1 MSGSVQT
8 AIETP
13 VPGDEPSPVVQ
24 QLPWNSIP
32 KFTPGVTNVQE
43 YVQKLKFLAAMWPTD
58 HLSQLAPRAALLVE
72 GTAFKKV
79 ARLDPAKL
87 RVNDQTGIALL
98 VDAMGGSWGA
108 TELEE
113 RYEFFEKALY
123 GTVQRSDESHD
134 SFLSRMEA
142 SFVELLNRGTK
153 LEEVQAYVLL
163 RQSLLSAEDKKR
175 ILLEHSGELKY
186 NPVVKSYRLL
196 GSKFFSEVQGNRQGA
211 KTKVYDVNVSETV
224 DYDSRSFDDVSAER
238 AFVTLTEEPDLDLD
252 VEFMDIMIA
261 AEDSDALTV
270 SSFEQELEEF
280 LQDVP
285 DMHDAMVS
293 YLEAR
298 SKLLEKRR
306 SRGFWP
312 VKFGEK
318 GGKAGGKFKGR
329 GKGKRQREQLLS
341 RIARS
346 TCRICHQKGHW
357 KAECPNRDKAPD
369 MNSTAAANVAEEM
382 PVADVHE
389 VLSEP
394 ESLPSGAED
403 VQGFMSQSNVLYS
416 MPMHH
421 KKDETIH
428 DAYVVQALHD
438 PVVKNK
444 LRDRIRKVFAG
455 VHSQPEHPTL
465 PRYVFPV
472 NGSRTDR
479 QSPALSVPRAWK
491 QPEPLPDVCNLAA
504 SCNKPCHAILDT
516 GASRCVIGER
526 VWLKLFEQL
535 PESLQKKIRRKP
547 SQVKFRFGN
556 NQTLQSEYQVQMPM
570 QSSQETG
577 RKLLLTIEVL
587 PGSTP
592 FLFSKRAFKQL
603 GGILDTTND
612 TCYLQRLDRRI
623 PLELNAT
630 ELYLIDVRQLCA
642 SPSSINFF
650 KSFSK
655 PDNSWSDQ
663 SRGVNCSQG
672 PVLSPEVPKNETHVE
687 NIALTLAKPASKP
700 AVLSVPDPP
709 LPVDKYANCS
719 HDGLTAHCGGSR
731 SESPDHVAS
740 VHDSAVGDA
749 PRESRESAGN
759 DEYTLKHGSRIAEST
774 NDVTEPHVP
783 RKPSADCPRFNWRFN
798 ANRRLTRASCSEGT
812 TSCPHAKDSRCELP
826 VNVLSESVSSTA
838 TSEREH
844 STGDSNCGL
853 QPCDKL
859 ASLGGKRGGGD
870 CGYRWTSPGSESGS
884 PSFAIELGR

>member
-1 MSGSVQT
+1 MQT

-13 VPGDEPSPVVQ
+13 VPGDEPRPVVQ

-79 ARLDPAKL
+79 ARLDAAKL
-87 RVNDQTGIALL
+87 RVNDQSGIALL
-98 VDAMGGSWGA
+98 VDAIGGSWGA

-211 KTKVYDVNVSETV
+211 KTKVYDVNVSETI
-224 DYDSRSFDDVSAER
+224 DDDSRSHDDVSAER

-252 VEFMDIMIA
+252 AEFMDIMIA
-261 AEDSDALTV
+261 AEDQDALTV

-312 VKFGEK
+312 VKFGDK

-341 RIARS
+341 RIAQS

-357 KAECPNRDKAPD
+357 KAECPNRDKASD
-369 MNSTAAANVAEEM
+369 LNATAAASVAEEL

-403 VQGFMSQSNVLYS
+403 VQGFMSQSNVFV
-416 MPMHH
+416 HH
-421 KKDETIH
+421 
-428 DAYVVQALHD
+428 
-438 PVVKNK
+438 
-444 LRDRIRKVFAG
+444 
-455 VHSQPEHPTL
+455 VHEPE
-465 PRYVFPV
+465 
-472 NGSRTDR
+472 
-479 QSPALSVPRAWK
+479 
-491 QPEPLPDVCNLAA
+491 
-504 SCNKPCHAILDT
+504 
-516 GASRCVIGER
+516 ER
-526 VWLKLFEQL
+526 
-535 PESLQKKIRRKP
+535 
-547 SQVKFRFGN
+547 
-556 NQTLQSEYQVQMPM
+556 
-570 QSSQETG
+570 
-577 RKLLLTIEVL
+577 
-587 PGSTP
+587 
-592 FLFSKRAFKQL
+592 
-603 GGILDTTND
+603 
-612 TCYLQRLDRRI
+612 
-623 PLELNAT
+623 
-630 ELYLIDVRQLCA
+630 
-642 SPSSINFF
+642 
-650 KSFSK
+650 
-655 PDNSWSDQ
+655 
-663 SRGVNCSQG
+663 
-672 PVLSPEVPKNETHVE
+672 
-687 NIALTLAKPASKP
+687 
-700 AVLSVPDPP
+700 
-709 LPVDKYANCS
+709 
-719 HDGLTAHCGGSR
+719 
-731 SESPDHVAS
+731 
-740 VHDSAVGDA
+740 
-749 PRESRESAGN
+749 
-759 DEYTLKHGSRIAEST
+759 
-774 NDVTEPHVP
+774 
-783 RKPSADCPRFNWRFN
+783 
-798 ANRRLTRASCSEGT
+798 
-812 TSCPHAKDSRCELP
+812 
-826 VNVLSESVSSTA
+826 
-838 TSEREH
+838 
-844 STGDSNCGL
+844 
-853 QPCDKL
+853 
-859 ASLGGKRGGGD
+859 
-870 CGYRWTSPGSESGS
+870 
-884 PSFAIELGR
+884 

>member
-13 VPGDEPSPVVQ
+13 VLGDEPSPIVQ

-79 ARLDPAKL
+79 ARLDAAKL
-87 RVNDQTGIALL
+87 RVNDQSGIALL
-98 VDAMGGSWGA
+98 VDAIGGSWGA

-134 SFLSRMEA
+134 SFLSRMKA

-211 KTKVYDVNVSETV
+211 KTKVYDVNVSETI
-224 DYDSRSFDDVSAER
+224 DYDSRSHDDVSAER

-252 VEFMDIMIA
+252 AEFMDIMIA
-261 AEDSDALTV
+261 AEDQDALTV

-312 VKFGEK
+312 VKFGDK

-357 KAECPNRDKAPD
+357 KAACPNRDKASD
-369 MNSTAAANVAEEM
+369 MNPTAAANVAEEM

-394 ESLPSGAED
+394 ESLPSGTED
-403 VQGFMSQSNVLYS
+403 VQGFMSQSNVLYT
-416 MPMHH
+416 MHMNH

-428 DAYVVQALHD
+428 DVYVVQALHD
-438 PVVKNK
+438 PMVKNQ

-455 VHSQPEHPTL
+455 VHSQPEHPSL
-465 PRYVFPV
+465 LRYAFPV
-472 NGSRTDR
+472 KCSRTDW
-479 QSPALSVPRAWK
+479 QSPALNVPRAWK

-556 NQTLQSEYQVQMPM
+556 NQTLQSEYQVQMPL

-603 GGILDTTND
+603 G
-612 TCYLQRLDRRI
+612 
-623 PLELNAT
+623 
-630 ELYLIDVRQLCA
+630 
-642 SPSSINFF
+642 
-650 KSFSK
+650 
-655 PDNSWSDQ
+655 
-663 SRGVNCSQG
+663 
-672 PVLSPEVPKNETHVE
+672 
-687 NIALTLAKPASKP
+687 
-700 AVLSVPDPP
+700 
-709 LPVDKYANCS
+709 
-719 HDGLTAHCGGSR
+719 
-731 SESPDHVAS
+731 
-740 VHDSAVGDA
+740 
-749 PRESRESAGN
+749 
-759 DEYTLKHGSRIAEST
+759 
-774 NDVTEPHVP
+774 
-783 RKPSADCPRFNWRFN
+783 
-798 ANRRLTRASCSEGT
+798 
-812 TSCPHAKDSRCELP
+812 
-826 VNVLSESVSSTA
+826 
-838 TSEREH
+838 
-844 STGDSNCGL
+844 
-853 QPCDKL
+853 
-859 ASLGGKRGGGD
+859 
-870 CGYRWTSPGSESGS
+870 
-884 PSFAIELGR
+884 